1 MERVEQTIDEELDYM
16 EEMLDAR
23 DDAAEERNLIECDS
37 IEEDEDYLYNLERRR
52 RMYEKEKV
60 KGSVKE
66 PSLVVC
72 WVIVIIVSMYVVFLL
87 VAGDKDKQSVKD
99 ELWYRDTTVRD
110 EKVLQDDDNEESEI
124 LDKSL

>member
-1 MERVEQTIDEELDYM
+1 MTSRSRLEIMERLEQTIDEELDYM

-23 DDAAEERNLIECDS
+23 DDAAEERNLIEYDS

-87 VAGDKDKQSVKD
+87 VAGDKDAQSVKD
-99 ELWYRDTTVRD
+99 EL
-110 EKVLQDDDNEESEI
+110 
-124 LDKSL
+124 